1 MFDVPSNH
9 TVSFQALKDVYT
21 DLLRLGV
28 VPTNKIPTK
37 KSAFDPTSV
46 QVTLFDADRNSLFT
60 NFERVQLKTQVK
72 FMTIINK
79 PPPPSHQVISTKKA
93 AIVASKQAKPE
104 AKQEE
109 VSTSGIGEPS

>member
-1 MFDVPSNH
+1 MFEVPSNH

-28 VPTNKIPTK
+28 VPTNRIPTK

-46 QVTLFDADRNSLFT
+46 QVTLFDADRNSLFM
-60 NFERVQLKTQVK
+60 NFERVQTKTQVK

-93 AIVASKQAKPE
+93 AIVASKLAKPE
-104 AKQEE
+104 GKPEE
-109 VSTSGIGEPS
+109 VSPSGLGAPT